1 MGRGIASAPRLKFRD
16 KILNHLRS
24 VSRFLPSTTRHAT
37 AGIYVAL
44 AILVVLGKGL
54 SISSYFASSYLF
66 QDDTIFVGAAYLG
79 SPISTPQTQSLYYGL
94 IDILTDFGGLPAIK
108 LMLVLMPIVTCVFM
122 FKILRSFT
130 NRSLVAAAISVFVT
144 LYPVSPEQSF
154 FFTGAHPTSGVM
166 LFVIVAYVYLQLLQH
181 QNAWT
186 PIRSGLYFLL
196 CGAGFYAI
204 SRTSPAFTLV
214 PLLMLPMA
222 AHALWRDRARLTA
235 FHGVCLIVPAGLFI
249 LLFANAGNYHYSA
262 LVGWT
267 EISLNRTLANLSA
280 SMEYI
285 FRTPFVRHP
294 ILMGLSA
301 FSLLVFITAMVALS
315 VRSFH
320 QANWQ
325 TRQPAQVFW
334 PFVLFLLLGAA
345 LVFGPGSITTNYLDR
360 YVVAPFQIGGLLLGM
375 VVVGLLDQPHANS
388 QRLKVIAPLAL
399 FALTAVTLVQSSVVV
414 KQRLSPLLATHDQ
427 IVEVLDR
434 REWSNN
440 DQILILLPKGEVES
454 TGGYNHWST
463 WYLRVLTKTPGLI
476 GLVGNQKYQSDM
488 QANGLFIDTYRD
500 HDPIF
505 WFVEDG
511 VSQRAH
517 MLGLTRDR
525 ATYAYTGIDGELTLL
540 PLKLLWQGAEKTLQP
555 GQRFQDA
562 PGNNASLTCDA
573 SPPVS
578 RQTFTVNLSTPRR
591 QAPGNASTGL
601 AAPSFVA
608 TGQNA
613 EFVDVVEEAAR
624 TKSVHFVLA
633 GRPDGPFQPY
643 SKTYPQMPLLAP
655 GFGVYLQGD
664 KYHFQERQGEQQMF
678 TVPVR
683 EHLPTVVDIVDCGPG
698 ASENALYLNGTLQ
711 GKFSNDVIYGRWRLG
726 AGFEDRYWTGEMIW
740 TQTQN

>member
-1 MGRGIASAPRLKFRD
+1 MGSGIAGVPHLKFRD
-16 KILNHLRS
+16 KILNQPRS
-24 VSRFLPSTTRHAT
+24 VSRFHPSATRHAT
-37 AGIYVAL
+37 VGIYVAL
-44 AILVVLGKGL
+44 AIVVILGKSL
-54 SISSYFASSYLF
+54 SISSFFVSSYLF

-79 SPISTPQTQSLYYGL
+79 SPISTPRTQSLYYGL
-94 IDILTDFGGLPAIK
+94 INILTDFGGLPAIK
-108 LMLVLMPIVTCVFM
+108 LVLVLMPVVTCVFI

-130 NRSLVAAAISVFVT
+130 SRTLVAAAISVFVT
-144 LYPVSPEQSF
+144 LYPVSPEQSY
-154 FFTGAHPTSGVM
+154 FFTGAHPTGGVM
-166 LFVIVAYVYLQLLQH
+166 LFVVVAYLYLQMLQH
-181 QNAWT
+181 QNAWP
-186 PIRSGLYFLL
+186 PIRSSLYFLL

-204 SRTSPAFTLV
+204 SRTSPAFTLI
-214 PLLMLPMA
+214 PLLLVPMA

-235 FHGVCLIVPAGLFI
+235 FHGVCLIVPAGLFL
-249 LLFANAGNYHYSA
+249 LLFANAGDYHYSA

-267 EISLNRTLANLSA
+267 EISLNRTLTNLSA

-285 FRTPFVRHP
+285 FRAPFVGHP
-294 ILMGLSA
+294 ILVGLSA
-301 FSLLVFITAMVALS
+301 FSLFFLIAALVALS
-315 VRSFH
+315 VRAFR
-320 QANWQ
+320 QADWQ
-325 TRQPAQVFW
+325 ARQPAHVFW
-334 PFVLFLLLGAA
+334 PFVLFLILGAA

-360 YVVAPFQIGGLLLGM
+360 YVIAPFQIGGLLLGILI
-375 VVVGLLDQPHANS
+375 VGLFDQPHAS
-388 QRLKVIAPLAL
+388 SPRLRAIAPLAL
-399 FALTAVTLVQSSVVV
+399 FAMAAVTLVHSSVVI
-414 KQRLSPLLATHDQ
+414 KQRLSPLLVTHGR
-427 IVEVLDR
+427 IVDTLDR
-434 REWSNN
+434 REWSDE

-476 GLVGNQKYQSDM
+476 GLVGNQRYAEDL

-505 WFVEDG
+505 WSVKEG

-525 ATYAYTGIDGELTLL
+525 ATYAYTGVDGELTLL
-540 PLKLLWQGAEKTLQP
+540 PLRLLWEGAEKTLQP

-562 PGNNASLTCDA
+562 AGINAGLTCDD

-578 RQTFTVNLSTPRR
+578 GQTFTVNLSAPER
-591 QAPGNASTGL
+591 QVSDNASIGL

-608 TGQNA
+608 TGQNEKFIDVA
-613 EFVDVVEEAAR
+613 EDATE

-643 SKTYPQMPLLAP
+643 SNTYPQMPLLAP
-655 GFGVYLQGD
+655 GFGVYMQGD
-664 KYHFQERQGEQQMF
+664 KYHFQERDGEQQMF

-698 ASENALYLNGTLQ
+698 ASENALYLNGTFQ

-740 TQTQN
+740 TQSQN